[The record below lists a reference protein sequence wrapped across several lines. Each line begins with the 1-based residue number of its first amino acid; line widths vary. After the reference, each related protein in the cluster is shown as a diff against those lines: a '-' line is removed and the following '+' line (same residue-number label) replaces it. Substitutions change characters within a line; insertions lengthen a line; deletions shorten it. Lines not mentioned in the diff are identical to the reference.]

1 VPTVVPFDRAVLAD
15 LDFTAEHGFHVYTRW
30 IEEVLLKRLDPEQL
44 KPDGASVRFDDADTG
59 LHRTWIEWDG
69 RRVEVGF
76 PAGLVSSLGAAG
88 AAGAAG
94 GGTSHGDG
102 TGSAAAHD
110 AGDILASIT
119 GTVARWLVDDGA
131 EVGAGTP
138 VVVLEAM
145 KMEIQVTAPIGGV
158 VHIAARPGDS
168 ARSGS
173 VLGHIE
179 S

>member
-1 VPTVVPFDRAVLAD
+1 M
-15 LDFTAEHGFHVYTRW
+15 
-30 IEEVLLKRLDPEQL
+30 LLKRLDPEQL
-44 KPDGASVRFDDADTG
+44 KPDGMSARFDDADTG

-69 RRVEVGF
+69 RRVEVGL

-88 AAGAAG
+88 AAGD
-94 GGTSHGDG
+94 GTSHDG
-102 TGSAAAHD
+102 GVGETAAHD

-145 KMEIQVTAPIGGV
+145 KMEIQVAATIGGV
-158 VHIAARPGDS
+158 VHIAAQPGDS
-168 ARSGS
+168 VRSGS